1 MKAIESI
8 KDTYSYTN
16 LLPFDDIQKYT
27 EQLLTE
33 FVNTL
38 LEDRF
43 DLFKMSD
50 GFERHFCDDCEL
62 LFVENVKEVLTNFL
76 KEIYNDNGTTVN

>member
-43 DLFKMSD
+43 DLFKMPD
-50 GFERHFCDDCEL
+50 GLEHHFCDDGNFL
-62 LFVENVKEVLTNFL
+62 YVEDVKEELTNFL
-76 KEIYNDNGTTVN
+76 NKIYNV